1 MMRSLSSRLNTES
14 SSVRLVSAPRPRPWG
29 AGLTGDA
36 GICRSVMAAL
46 RKSLVLADPN
56 RCEEPQLP
64 VLTAFRYERTVV
76 MAGAF
81 APAST
86 LVVVALVIPVI
97 VALVVVGRTA
107 EVVEAQGGPLAVDD
121 LHPLEHDPQGL

>member
-14 SSVRLVSAPRPRPWG
+14 SSVRLESAPRPRPEG

-56 RCEEPQLP
+56 RCGERELP
-64 VLTAFRYERTVV
+64 MLTAFRYERTVV
-76 MAGAF
+76 DRARCVLRAR
-81 APAST
+81 SLRSVVVT
-86 LVVVALVIPVI
+86 LVVTVVVALVLVLRAAQ
-97 VALVVVGRTA
+97 VVQRQRGALR
-107 EVVEAQGGPLAVDD
+107 VDD
-121 LHPLEHDPQGL
+121 LHSLEHQT